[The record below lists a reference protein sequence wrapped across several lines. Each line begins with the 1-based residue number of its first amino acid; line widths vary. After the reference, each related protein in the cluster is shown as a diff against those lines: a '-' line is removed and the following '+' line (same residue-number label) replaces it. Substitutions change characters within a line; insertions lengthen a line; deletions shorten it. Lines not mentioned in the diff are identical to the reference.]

1 MSARGGDAPAA
12 STAKHR
18 RDCLPAV
25 PRSPQVFTSWRQLKP
40 GQVVFDRVKDMPC
53 MVIRAR
59 GNSPSSCG
67 RAASRGRC
75 LCGGSRQRLSI
86 TADSSTPWPTMLP
99 TSGAVK
105 NTRAESGC

>member
-53 MVIRAR
+53 MVIQAR
-59 GNSPSSCG
+59 GEFAVVVRP
-67 RAASRGRC
+67 
-75 LCGGSRQRLSI
+75 GGQPWEVPLRRLSPA
-86 TADSSTPWPTMLP
+86 TEYHCRQLDALANHVAYQRR
-99 TSGAVK
+99 GEEHA
-105 NTRAESGC
+105 R